1 MEWMSEE
8 PRRFHPEKPART
20 KTARRTRVLV
30 AGVFVGAIAAMSLS
44 WLLGWG
50 FETPEERTQE
60 RSEVAAKARYQA
72 FSSPAGTCLTWQA
85 ADAGDI
91 RKVGCDEP
99 HLFEVIGSIDI
110 SDQYPRDAKQ
120 PDADTWR
127 TLTEQRC
134 GQKAREYLDGQL
146 DPEGKLSLGV
156 LQPDERRWDSGDRRM
171 HCGLQRTAPGGSLQT
186 LDAPAAELDQS
197 DVWDKGTC
205 LGIEDKS
212 PSDPVDCAEQHS
224 YEMVAVVD
232 LGEEFDS
239 FPSQE
244 DQNKFLDKR
253 CNKLVGDYSGD
264 ADLRKQGLITAWDT
278 RTKESWQ
285 AGSTRVNCK
294 VGALLDDESG
304 LAPIRGS
311 VAKDAASKPS
321 ASAGADDKTSQGSD
335 QNSGGNGNG
344 NGNGRGSGNDGNGGN
359 GSDGSDDGGGNT
371 GSGLESGGDLDGE
384 LDGDVGDVGGDV
396 SGERNGG

>member
-1 MEWMSEE
+1 MSEE

-50 FETPEERTQE
+50 FETPEERTQQ

-85 ADAGDI
+85 ADASDI
-91 RKVGCDEP
+91 RDVGCGKP
-99 HLFEVIGSIDI
+99 HLFEVIGSVDI
-110 SDQYPRDAKQ
+110 SAQYPRGAKQ

-134 GQKAREYLDGQL
+134 GQKAREYLDGPL

-156 LQPDERRWDSGDRRM
+156 LQPDDDRWAAGDRKL
-171 HCGLQRTAPGGSLQT
+171 HCGLQRTAPGGSLQQ
-186 LDAPAAELDQS
+186 LDAPADEIDQS
-197 DVWDKGTC
+197 NVWEKGAC

-212 PSDPVDCAEQHS
+212 PGDPVDCTEQHS
-224 YEMVAVVD
+224 YEMVAIVD
-232 LGEEFDS
+232 LGKEFEA
-239 FPSQE
+239 FPSQQ

-253 CNKLVGDYSGD
+253 CNKLVDEYSGD

-294 VGALLDDESG
+294 VGALLEDESG

-311 VAKDAASKPS
+311 IAKGAASQPQP
-321 ASAGADDKTSQGSD
+321 SAGADGEASQNSGD
-335 QNSGGNGNG
+335 NSGGNG
-344 NGNGRGSGNDGNGGN
+344 DNGGN
-359 GSDGSDDGGGNT
+359 NSGGTGSGDGGGNT
-371 GSGLESGGDLDGE
+371 GSGAGIDSGGDLG
-384 LDGDVGDVGGDV
+384 GDLGGDVGGEVGGHVGD
-396 SGERNGG
+396 ERNGG